1 MFNYIKSFILIVVT
15 ILLTS
20 FLGYMKTEK
29 NLLESSTERNA
40 INIRNIFNRLIWE
53 KYSFMLEMYNFE
65 PTRMHEKP
73 QFMYFESEAKLLFEP
88 LDVIQVEIFYKGET
102 KVFSLNK
109 YLEHVHH
116 PYNHDLKNNI
126 SSTSTDNE
134 GNIVVTVALNPEENP
149 PSVIEITY
157 DAKSLIRPFRIT
169 WIGFTLVVLF
179 ICSSLFLW
187 SVMKIRESSKVLN
200 EQFSINTKLKK
211 AKESIEEISSQK
223 SQFLANV
230 SHELKTPLNAII
242 GFSDLIRTAEVLGT
256 EHREYAND
264 IYYSG
269 NHLLNL
275 INDILDFSKSELN
288 NLEIKPTL
296 FDLVRLTETCIRM
309 TTTKRKKIKIV
320 KSFFSNKILI
330 KSDHKRVKQ
339 VILNILSNSIK
350 FTNED
355 GLIKISIIRLPSE
368 IEIEISD
375 NGVGIPEKDI
385 AKALSV
391 FGQSNTELSRKYDGA
406 GIGLPLSKKLVELMG
421 GAFEIESKEGSGT
434 VVKIRLPYRESN
446 AA

>member
-20 FLGYMKTEK
+20 FLGYIKTEK
-29 NLLESSTERNA
+29 TLLESSTERNA
-40 INIRNIFNRLIWE
+40 VNIRNIFNRLIWE
-53 KYSFMLEMYNFE
+53 KYSFMLEMYDFE
-65 PTRMHEKP
+65 PTKMYEKP

-102 KVFSLNK
+102 RVFSLNK
-109 YLEHVHH
+109 YLEHAHH
-116 PYNHDLKNNI
+116 PYNHDLNNNI
-126 SSTSTDNE
+126 SSTSIDNA

-179 ICSSLFLW
+179 ICSSLFFW

-309 TTTKRKKIKIV
+309 TTTKRKEIKIV

-355 GLIKISIIRLPSE
+355 GLIRISIIRLPSE

-421 GAFEIESKEGSGT
+421 GVFEIESKEGSGT